1 MKQILSAILLNFLS
15 IFIFG
20 VIYIYLKDDFIYNDN
35 ESNKINNLNKNKIQ
49 IIDLIMYT
57 STIQSGVGLTNI
69 MPNSFNSKMFTIMQ
83 QYLMI
88 SFNFFILYIF
98 VMI

>member
-1 MKQILSAILLNFLS
+1 MKQILSAIVLNFLS

-20 VIYIYLKDDFIYNDN
+20 VIYIYLKDDFIYNVN
-35 ESNKINNLNKNKIQ
+35 ESNKINNLKNKIQ
-49 IIDLIMYT
+49 IIDLIMYST
-57 STIQSGVGLTNI
+57 TIQSGVGLTNI
-69 MPNSFNSKMFTIMQ
+69 MPISFNSKMFTITQ

-98 VMI
+98 ALI